1 MMMLLSRLLLVADE
15 RHFEAFANQFI
26 EVRPMAAGVAC
37 CDPQLASKGRSKWR
51 RRLNSPVLHCRL
63 RA

>member
-26 EVRPMAAGVAC
+26 EVRPIAAGVA
-37 CDPQLASKGRSKWR
+37 L
-51 RRLNSPVLHCRL
+51 LL
-63 RA
+63 